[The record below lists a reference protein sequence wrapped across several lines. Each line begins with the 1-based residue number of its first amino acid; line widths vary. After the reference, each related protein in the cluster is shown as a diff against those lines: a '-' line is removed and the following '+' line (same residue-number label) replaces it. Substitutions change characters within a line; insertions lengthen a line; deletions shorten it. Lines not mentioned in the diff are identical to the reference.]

1 MNKKG
6 QTIGFA
12 ILFAVIIFMVGVLIL
27 PFIGDEVT
35 RTTSSDQ
42 LDCNN
47 STISDGTKLTCLAV
61 DIVIPYFVIGI
72 LAIVGSLTITR
83 FLSRK

>member
-6 QTIGFA
+6 QTQTVGFA
-12 ILFAVIIFMVGVLIL
+12 ILWAILIFMIGILIL

-35 RTTSSDQ
+35 RTTGTDQ

-47 STISDGTKLTCLAV
+47 STISDGTKLTCLSV
-61 DIVIPYFVIGI
+61 DIVIPYFLII
-72 LAIVGSLTITR
+72 LLAVVGSVAITR
-83 FLSRK
+83 FLK

>member
-1 MNKKG
+1 MNKEG

-12 ILFAVIIFMVGVLIL
+12 ILWAIIIFMVGVLII

-35 RTTSSDQ
+35 RTTGTSQ

-61 DIVIPYFVIGI
+61 DIVIPYFVII
-72 LAIVGSLTITR
+72 LLAIVGSLAITR
-83 FLSRK
+83 FLVTR